1 MGCSGYAL
9 AEVHEHSDLSHADG
23 IRGTPMF
30 IVVSAAV
37 AAAVS
42 IAAAFAFRAV
52 AQTLNTAHQR

>member
-1 MGCSGYAL
+1 MRRS
-9 AEVHEHSDLSHADG
+9 EHLSHAVG

-52 AQTLNTAHQR
+52 AQALNASPQR

>member
-1 MGCSGYAL
+1 MRRS
-9 AEVHEHSDLSHADG
+9 EHLSHAVG

-52 AQTLNTAHQR
+52 AQALNAGPQR

>member
-1 MGCSGYAL
+1 M
-9 AEVHEHSDLSHADG
+9 HQHSDLSHAVG

-42 IAAAFAFRAV
+42 IAAAFAFRVV
-52 AQTLNTAHQR
+52 AQALNADPQR